1 MSRPFSVAVLG
12 AGPAGAAVAR
22 RARERGWTVHLHDPR
37 LPRQVDASPQSP
49 VSAESPGGTLP
60 RWPATYGVLVDECP
74 AWLDGDPVW
83 PDERP
88 AHLDGRPVQSDER
101 PTRLYDRPSRLDERP
116 TRPGRGQE
124 AAPPTATAPAHP
136 RVRTP
141 DGSIR
146 LPHRYAM
153 VDAASLLARLAP
165 GPGTVLHRDAP
176 TGTAATPAALGV
188 DAVIDCT
195 GAPDVTGGVRQVAV
209 GVHVSA
215 AEARVLGHDGPVF
228 MDWTPAPGVTG
239 GDVPSF
245 LYVQPLDGG
254 RTVLFEETVLAT
266 RASARELVPVLRR
279 RLRARLDLASTGPE
293 PAARR
298 WEVVDIPMGTR
309 RRPWYRP
316 RDGVWALGAAGGMVH
331 PATGYSL
338 AAGFAA
344 VDTVLDAVPRGR
356 LPRRL
361 RLSAALAWWL
371 RRLGGELLTRADGD
385 VTADFFAAFFRLP
398 ARRQWAYLTGHDGV
412 AVAGA
417 MWALRRATGLGHPF
431 LRPVW
436 RRPWSVVGA
445 LLRDGVGPGGPR
457 RPRRER
463 AGTPGSG
470 RRVRRT
476 VRSSD
481 GRARSGGR

>member
-1 MSRPFSVAVLG
+1 MRTSAGTVEAPSTVSRPFSVAVLG

-49 VSAESPGGTLP
+49 QPPVSAESPGGTLP

-88 AHLDGRPVQSDER
+88 TRLDER
-101 PTRLYDRPSRLDERP
+101 PTRLDERP
-116 TRPGRGQE
+116 ARPGRGQE

-153 VDAASLLARLAP
+153 VDAASLRARLAP
-165 GPGTVLHRDAP
+165 GPGAVLHRDAP

-215 AEARVLGHDGPVF
+215 AEARELGHDGPVF

-309 RRPWYRP
+309 RRPWYRT

-344 VDTVLDAVPRGR
+344 ADTVLDAVPRGR

-385 VTADFFAAFFRLP
+385 VTADFFAAFFRLS

-436 RRPWSVVGA
+436 RRPWSVVGS
-445 LLRDGVGPGGPR
+445 LLRDGVDPGAP
-457 RPRRER
+457 
-463 AGTPGSG
+463 AGSG
-470 RRVRRT
+470 RGRR
-476 VRSSD
+476 
-481 GRARSGGR
+481 GRDAVSGGR

>member
-1 MSRPFSVAVLG
+1 MTEKFWSLCSSFWFCTLQRARWGKNRGRPGTRPGPVNAPSTPSRPLCVAVLG

-22 RARERGWTVHLHDPR
+22 RALERGWTVHLHDPR
-37 LPRQVDASPQSP
+37 LPRRADALPQSPQSP
-49 VSAESPGGTLP
+49 LPPQSSDGPLP

-74 AWLDGDPVW
+74 GWLDERPARLDGDP
-83 PDERP
+83 
-88 AHLDGRPVQSDER
+88 A
-101 PTRLYDRPSRLDERP
+101 
-116 TRPGRGQE
+116 RPGRRQE
-124 AAPPTATAPAHP
+124 PAPPTATAPTHP

-141 DGSIR
+141 DGEVS

-153 VDAASLLARLAP
+153 VDADGLRARLAP
-165 GPGTVLHRDAP
+165 GPGAVLHRDAP

-195 GAPDVTGGVRQVAV
+195 GAPDVAGGVRQVAV
-209 GVHVSA
+209 GVHVTA
-215 AEARVLGHDGPVF
+215 AEARALGHDRPVF

-239 GDVPSF
+239 ADVPSF

-266 RASARELVPVLRR
+266 RESARELVPVLRR
-279 RLRARLDLASTGPE
+279 RLHARLGLPSTGPE

-298 WEVVDIPMGTR
+298 REVVDIPMGTR

-338 AAGFAA
+338 AAGLAA

-371 RRLGGELLTRADGD
+371 RRLGGDLLTRADGD
-385 VTADFFAAFFRLP
+385 ATADFFAAFFRLP
-398 ARRQWAYLTGHDGV
+398 ARRQWDYLTGHDGV
-412 AVAGA
+412 AVAAA
-417 MWALRRATGLGHPF
+417 MWALRRTTGLGHPF

-436 RRPWSVVGA
+436 RRPWSALAA
-445 LLRDGVGPGGPR
+445 LLRDGVNPGAP
-457 RPRRER
+457 
-463 AGTPGSG
+463 AGNGRG
-470 RRVRRT
+470 RR
-476 VRSSD
+476 
-481 GRARSGGR
+481 GRDAGCGGR